1 MHFNCLINRSSLISR
16 ISINK
21 REVDVGDRT
30 NDSGRSSDDTRAVAP
45 TRKAFDLSHT
55 SRGVT
60 KGRRESIEP
69 KINEI
74 IYRIFIQR

>member
-1 MHFNCLINRSSLISR
+1 MHFNCLISKSSLTSR

-21 REVDVGDRT
+21 REDGRDEEDIK
-30 NDSGRSSDDTRAVAP
+30 DSGKSSDDTRAVAP
-45 TRKAFDLSHT
+45 TRKALDLSHT

-69 KINEI
+69 MIKEI
-74 IYRIFIQR
+74 